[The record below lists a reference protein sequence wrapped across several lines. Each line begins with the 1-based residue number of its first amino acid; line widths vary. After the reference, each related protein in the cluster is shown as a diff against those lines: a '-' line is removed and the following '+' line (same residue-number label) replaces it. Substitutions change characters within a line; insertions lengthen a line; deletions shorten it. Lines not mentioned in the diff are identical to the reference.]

1 MERSSAYVRGVPL
14 PMRKSP
20 FAALDQQFGKRR
32 PEVEPTVRW
41 IRVRFGG
48 QVIADSRQALLLLQ
62 YAPDRMPTYY
72 FPQADV
78 QMETLSPSAEA
89 DAAGEVSWRNV
100 QVGDRIAADAAWI
113 ALKPPAS
120 LASLTGYVS
129 FAWHKMDGWFEEE
142 EEVFVHARDP
152 HQRVDVVPSSRH
164 VRIVVNGETIAE
176 TRRPF
181 VLFETTLPPRY
192 YIPREDVRM
201 DRLEP
206 TDLKTRCPYKGIAS
220 YWNVRTA
227 DRLAQNIVWSYLD
240 PIPEC
245 PKIKDLLS
253 FYNEHVDLYVDG
265 ELQTRPKTPW
275 SS

>member
-1 MERSSAYVRGVPL
+1 
-14 PMRKSP
+14 MRKSP
-20 FAALDQQFGKRR
+20 FASIEEQFGKRR
-32 PEVEPTVRW
+32 PEVEPTARW

-48 QVIADSRQALLLLQ
+48 RVIADSRQALLLRQ
-62 YAPDRMPTYY
+62 YAPDRLPTYY

-78 QMETLSPSAEA
+78 RMDTLSPSAEA
-89 DAAGEVSWRNV
+89 DAAGEVSWKDV
-100 QVGDRIAADAAWI
+100 QVADRIATDAAWI
-113 ALKPPAS
+113 ALTPPAS

-181 VLFETTLPPRY
+181 VLFETSLPPRY

-201 DRLEP
+201 ERLEP
-206 TDLKTRCPYKGIAS
+206 TDLKTRCPYKGMAS
-220 YWNVRTA
+220 YWSVRTE

-245 PKIKDLLS
+245 PKIKNLLS